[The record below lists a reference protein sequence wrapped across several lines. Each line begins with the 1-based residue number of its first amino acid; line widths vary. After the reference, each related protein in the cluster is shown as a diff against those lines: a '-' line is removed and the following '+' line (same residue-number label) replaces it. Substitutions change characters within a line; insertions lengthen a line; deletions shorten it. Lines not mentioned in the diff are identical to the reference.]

1 MAGIKFVHEEEKEV
15 KLKGTPKVPFNKS
28 KKLSS
33 MDGTH
38 ILYYIETAEA
48 FKMKLDTFCD
58 FTKKH
63 PQNADYAL
71 INVPII
77 REQK

>member
-33 MDGTH
+33 MDGSQV
-38 ILYYIETAEA
+38 LYYIDVETA
-48 FKMKLDTFCD
+48 FKLKLDSVCN
-58 FTKKH
+58 FTQKH
-63 PQNADYAL
+63 PQDENYAL
-71 INVPII
+71 ITIPIN

>member
-1 MAGIKFVHEEEKEV
+1 MAGIKFVHKEEKQI
-15 KLKGTPKVPFNKS
+15 KIKGTPNVPFTKS

-33 MDGTH
+33 MDGSQV
-38 ILYYIETAEA
+38 LYYIDVETA

-63 PQNADYAL
+63 PLTKSYVV
-71 INVPII
+71 ITVPIE
-77 REQK
+77 RVK

>member
-33 MDGTH
+33 MDGSQV
-38 ILYYIETAEA
+38 LYYIDVETA

-63 PQNADYAL
+63 PL
-71 INVPII
+71 IKSYVVITVPIE
-77 REQK
+77 RVK